1 MSDILLIAAGLLGLI
16 VAAIHAYMGQVRLI
30 APAKF
35 TGPVQRGMVQAIWHF
50 SALAWA
56 AAALVFLY
64 AAQRLTGEARWQAVT
79 LACLPLAYGLVCNVW
94 ITRGK
99 HFGGL
104 LLAVVIALALAGG
117 SGRFDQH
124 LASAA

>member
-1 MSDILLIAAGLLGLI
+1 VSDLLLIAAGVLGLI

-35 TGPVQRGMVQAIWHF
+35 TGAVQRGMVQAIWHF

-56 AAALVFLY
+56 ASALVFLY
-64 AAQRLTGEARWQAVT
+64 AAQWLAGEARWQAVV

-94 ITRGK
+94 ITRGR

-117 SGRFDQH
+117 SGRLD
-124 LASAA
+124 

>member
-35 TGPVQRGMVQAIWHF
+35 TGPVQRGMVQAIWQF

-56 AAALVFLY
+56 ASALVFLY
-64 AAQRLTGEARWQAVT
+64 AAERLTGEARWLAVAF
-79 LACLPLAYGLVCNVW
+79 ACLPLAYGFICNAW

-99 HFGGL
+99 HFGGW

-117 SGRFDQH
+117 SGRFG
-124 LASAA
+124 